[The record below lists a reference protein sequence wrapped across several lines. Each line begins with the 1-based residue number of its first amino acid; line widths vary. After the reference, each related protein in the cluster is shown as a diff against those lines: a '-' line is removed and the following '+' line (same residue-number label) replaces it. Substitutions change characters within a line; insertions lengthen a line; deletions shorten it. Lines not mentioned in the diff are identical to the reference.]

1 MGEGAR
7 RAGEGYYVRN
17 YLCQY
22 LKDFKNFQNMCCQCF
37 RHFHHPSA
45 NIFRKLNVGWAFS
58 PTKISAF
65 TLAEVLITLGII
77 GVVAAMTLP
86 SVILNYQKN
95 VTVTQLKKAYTT
107 ISQALVMAQS
117 DYGDMAG
124 WDYVDGLTASE
135 TNVSLNN
142 FANKYLIPNIK
153 KVESCPSGTS
163 GRTKCAY
170 EIYNRDGSVRMY
182 QNQGSSNDYRF
193 IMNDGV
199 VVKLAYNNDGG
210 GNDTGEVHY
219 GSVLFIHID
228 INGKKGPNMVGRDF
242 FYLILDPNATKVSM
256 LGLNDGDQ
264 KAGSQTRENL
274 LNNSMRGCNSNNAS
288 QGRAYCGALIQYDG
302 WQIKDDYPW

>member
-1 MGEGAR
+1 MVYHRIKKSLG
-7 RAGEGYYVRN
+7 
-17 YLCQY
+17 
-22 LKDFKNFQNMCCQCF
+22 
-37 RHFHHPSA
+37 
-45 NIFRKLNVGWAFS
+45 
-58 PTKISAF
+58 F

-107 ISQALVMAQS
+107 LSQALVMAQK

-124 WDYVDGLTASE
+124 WGYVSGLDYSE
-135 TNVSLNN
+135 TNDALNN

-153 KVESCPSGTS
+153 KVETCPSGTS
-163 GRTKCAY
+163 GRTKCSY
-170 EIYNRDGSVRMY
+170 EIYNRDGSVRTSAS
-182 QNQGSSNDYRF
+182 QARSNDYRF

-210 GNDTGEVHY
+210 TNDTGEVHY
-219 GSVLFIHID
+219 GSGLFIHID

-264 KAGSQTRENL
+264 KAGPQTRENL
-274 LNNSMRGCNSNNAS
+274 LNHMRGCNSSDTS